1 MAENERDPK
10 VSRRYRELGAEE
22 PPRAL
27 DEAVLAASRRAAEL
41 HPAPLV
47 PPTGRRRWYFPVAA
61 AAVIVLSV
69 AVTWHM
75 REEQFD
81 PEGAPYY
88 EPPRVAMQADDAKEA
103 KPPVA
108 SPRDER
114 AELRAAPAAPAPAAK
129 PAPDGRAMGNIMAR
143 AQPPEK
149 QLERIA
155 ELRRAG
161 RHEEADR
168 LLAEFRKRYPHYRV
182 SEEMLGKI
190 ERK

>member
-1 MAENERDPK
+1 MAESERDPN

-47 PPTGRRRWYFPVAA
+47 PPTGRRRWYFPLAA

-69 AVTWHM
+69 ALTWHM
-75 REEQFD
+75 QHEERPD
-81 PEGAPYY
+81 PDG
-88 EPPRVAMQADDAKEA
+88 VSLSEA
-103 KPPVA
+103 TQD
-108 SPRDER
+108 RQ
-114 AELRAAPAAPAPAAK
+114 AAPAAAAPAAK
-129 PAPDGRAMGNIMAR
+129 PAAEPRTMQRAMREEAR
-143 AQPPEK
+143 TETPEK

-155 ELRRAG
+155 ELRQAG

-168 LLAEFRKRYPHYRV
+168 LLAEFRKRYPDYRI